1 MVGVGGFPRRGGPA
15 RFRNKVAPPAP
26 GAGDNLRPMKRCLFL
41 AACAWLGLSATAAP
55 PPDFDAAHHEIVAT
69 LKDLVRIKTFSPPG
83 NETEAARFLQGLLKQ
98 DGVDAEILEKEA
110 GRGNLV
116 ARIKGS
122 GRKQPLIL
130 MGHLDT
136 VGVERE
142 KWTVDPFAA
151 VERDG
156 YLSGRGATD
165 NKTSTTVFLEVA
177 RLVRRLAVPLDRDSI
192 YIAAAGEET
201 LPSAGIEFL
210 IAKHWDKIAAEFALN
225 EGGITLEENGRVKY
239 VAVSA
244 AEKAPRRLLLSA
256 TGVSGHGS
264 RPRPDNAIVHLA
276 AAVARLGQW
285 QAPLRFNPIT
295 RVYFQR
301 LAAISPPGE
310 AWLFSHL
317 EDRAVGPQVEEI
329 LRRTHLLQ
337 NAMLRTTISP
347 TVIKGGFQANVIPA
361 DALATLD
368 VRALPDEDMAAFKE
382 LVRKVIDD
390 PTVEIVGPSVGGRPA
405 TPPSPIDSELFL
417 ALERAQQ
424 RVFPDAVTLP
434 QMDAFATD
442 SAQLRAKGVK
452 AYGVSP
458 ITTADDNARMH
469 GNDERI
475 QLAGI
480 KRYFE
485 LVWTAVVD
493 VAGAKP

>member
-1 MVGVGGFPRRGGPA
+1 
-15 RFRNKVAPPAP
+15 
-26 GAGDNLRPMKRCLFL
+26 MKRCLAL
-41 AACAWLGLSATAAP
+41 VGCALLFNCGAAAP
-55 PPDFDAAHHEIVAT
+55 QPDLEVAHREIVAT
-69 LKDLVRIKTFSPPG
+69 LKDFVRIKTFSPPG
-83 NETEAARFLQGLLKQ
+83 NETEAARYLQGILERE
-98 DGVDAEILEKEA
+98 GVTTEILEKEA

-116 ARIKGS
+116 ARLKGT
-122 GRKQPLIL
+122 GRKQPIIL

-136 VGVERE
+136 VGVDLA

-151 VERDG
+151 VEREG
-156 YLSGRGATD
+156 YLYGRGTTD
-165 NKTSTTVFLEVA
+165 DKASTTVFLQVV
-177 RLVRRLAVPLDRDSI
+177 RMLRRLNVPLDRDI
-192 YIAAAGEET
+192 IFIAAAAEET

-239 VAVSA
+239 VAISA
-244 AEKAPRRLLLSA
+244 AEKVPRRLLLSA

-264 RPRPDNAIVHLA
+264 RPRPDNAVVHLA
-276 AAVARLGQW
+276 TAVARLGQW
-285 QAPLRFNPIT
+285 QPPLRFNAIT
-295 RVYFQR
+295 RAYFQR
-301 LAAISPPGE
+301 LAAVSPPGE

-317 EDRAVGPQVEEI
+317 EDPVVGPQVEEI
-329 LRRTHLLQ
+329 IRRTHFLQ

-347 TVIKGGFQANVIPA
+347 TVIKGGFQANVIPS

-368 VRALPDEDMAAFKE
+368 VRALPDEDMTAFKE

-390 PTVEIVGPSVGGRPA
+390 PSVEIVGPSVGGRPA

-417 ALERAQQ
+417 ALERAQ
-424 RVFPDAVTLP
+424 RTVFPEAVTLP

-452 AYGVSP
+452 AYGLSP
-458 ITTADDNARMH
+458 VTTAEDNARMH

-475 QLAGI
+475 KLAGL
-480 KRYFE
+480 KPFFE